1 MGYLSKQALL
11 DRLVLRE
18 KDEPSEIFGG
28 TLRLRELLR
37 TEYRA
42 AAAFAGEGADRVDRW
57 NAALFCAGVID
68 PDSPPDARA
77 ALFTRTEVMAWPNR
91 GDLWAEVLRVA
102 QQIIDLSEADT
113 AALKKT
119 STDSSPA
126 TE

>member
-1 MGYLSKQALL
+1 MGYISKQALL

-37 TEYRA
+37 TEYRN
-42 AAAFAGEGADRVDRW
+42 AAAFAGEGADQVDRW

-68 PDSPPDARA
+68 PDSPPDARQP
-77 ALFTRTEVMAWPNR
+77 LFTREEVMAWPNR

-102 QQIIDLSEADT
+102 QQIIDLSEADA

-119 STDSSPA
+119 SSDSSPA